1 MKTILLPPQC
11 LLLRRWADYIHLSAH
26 LSPRALLYLPSVIKI
41 VFLNRKAIKRFE
53 VPSRGLWVVTPC
65 YVVGYQRFG
74 GPYCLHLQGEV
85 DAAWT
90 SETLVSYRSITR
102 RHNPKDVGLKC
113 AFFSL
118 RQPRP
123 DHLWGP
129 HILLRK
135 GYRVT
140 SLGVKLTSHLHLVPR
155 FRMHGVIPPLPHMS
169 SETQW
174 QF

>member
-1 MKTILLPPQC
+1 VDIAVGQRTETESHP
-11 LLLRRWADYIHLSAH
+11 AH
-26 LSPRALLYLPSVIKI
+26 CIKGAKKGPAY
-41 VFLNRKAIKRFE
+41 RKME
-53 VPSRGLWVVTPC
+53 
-65 YVVGYQRFG
+65 
-74 GPYCLHLQGEV
+74 
-85 DAAWT
+85 AAKS
-90 SETLVSYRSITR
+90 SETLASYRSITR

-169 SETQW
+169 SETQ
-174 QF
+174 